1 MAVAVISRNHKKDSE
16 NLHPYRSKKVSA
28 GKRTIRKRR
37 YPIQPHDI
45 VIYDGRKYEISGCHN
60 NGTRAILLPSK
71 NQSVSKSL
79 RSIIFQVDI
88 RKTTHSA
95 ITRRERSRQE
105 CRRIPP
111 RPIKKIGRGL
121 LRK

>member
-1 MAVAVISRNHKKDSE
+1 MAVAVISQTDKKT
-16 NLHPYRSKKVSA
+16 A
-28 GKRTIRKRR
+28 
-37 YPIQPHDI
+37 
-45 VIYDGRKYEISGCHN
+45 
-60 NGTRAILLPSK
+60 
-71 NQSVSKSL
+71 SKSL